1 MAGLA
6 TDLPSFLPSSLP
18 WSLPSSLLLEGLQ
31 RHDPVVG
38 DIAVTDSLNTQL
50 LHGFADVDFGSLSDG
65 ECGVVIMQN
74 LQHNGLFHKQIR
86 W

>member
-18 WSLPSSLLLEGLQ
+18 WSLPSSLLSEGLQ

-38 DIAVTDSLNTQL
+38 NIAVTDGLNTQL

-74 LQHNGLFHKQIR
+74 LQYNGLFHKQIR

>member
-1 MAGLA
+1 MMAGLA

-18 WSLPSSLLLEGLQ
+18 WSLLLEGLQ

-38 DIAVTDSLNTQL
+38 NIAVTDGLNTQL
-50 LHGFADVDFGSLSDG
+50 LHGFADVDFGSLCDG

-74 LQHNGLFHKQIR
+74 LQHNGLFHKQIQ

>member
-6 TDLPSFLPSSLP
+6 TDLPSSLPSSLP
-18 WSLPSSLLLEGLQ
+18 RSLPSSPLLEGLQ
-31 RHDPVVG
+31 RHHLVVG
-38 DIAVTDSLNTQL
+38 DIAVTDGLDTQL
-50 LHGFADVDFGSLSDG
+50 LHGFADVDFGTLCDG

-74 LQHNGLFHKQIR
+74 LQHNGLFHKQIQ

>member
-1 MAGLA
+1 MMAGLA

-18 WSLPSSLLLEGLQ
+18 SSLLSEGLQ

-38 DIAVTDSLNTQL
+38 DIAVTDGLDTQL
-50 LHGFADVDFGSLSDG
+50 LHGFADVDFGSLCDG